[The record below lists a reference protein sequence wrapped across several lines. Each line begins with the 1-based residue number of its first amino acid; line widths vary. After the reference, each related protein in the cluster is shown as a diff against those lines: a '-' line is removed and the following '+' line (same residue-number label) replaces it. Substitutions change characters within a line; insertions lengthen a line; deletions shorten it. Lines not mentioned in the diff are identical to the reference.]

1 MSDLVHYDL
10 CGPINTPI
18 IGKKYYFL
26 FKDDHY
32 GFKIIYSIKEKLIG
46 PECYEGFC
54 AKC

>member
-1 MSDLVHYDL
+1 MTFVDPS
-10 CGPINTPI
+10 TPI

>member
-32 GFKIIYSIKEKLIG
+32 GFKIIKEKLIG